1 MNDFSADDFEQQ
13 KVYSKSV
20 KFSREHYEN
29 FPVASVFLPKNIRK
43 HVAVVYRFARNAD
56 DIADEGNMNEEQR
69 TDILQIYKQQLTD
82 ALQGNYANDFW
93 RALHNTIKTYK
104 LTEEYFYDL
113 LSAFEQDITKKRYET
128 FSELLDYCSRS
139 ANPVG
144 RIILEFFNIREH
156 EALKFSDAICTALQ
170 LTNFYQ
176 DVSVDLKKGRIYL
189 PAEDLERH
197 NVGEEEFSR
206 EGTSIEFKNL
216 MKSQVERNFE
226 LYREGVNI
234 LPLLPT
240 RLRFQ
245 IRLTILGGQEILN
258 KIRSADFNVL
268 NVRPKLS
275 KIDYIKL
282 FLKAALR

>member
-1 MNDFSADDFEQQ
+1 MNDFSADDFELQ

-29 FPVASVFLPKNIRK
+29 FPVASVFLPKKTRK
-43 HVAVVYRFARNAD
+43 HIAVVYRFARNAD
-56 DIADEGNMNEEQR
+56 DIADEGNMNEGQR
-69 TDILQIYKQQLTD
+69 TDILQIYKQQLTE

-128 FSELLDYCSRS
+128 FNELLDYCSRS

-156 EALKFSDAICTALQ
+156 EALKYSDAICTALQ

-234 LPLLPT
+234 LPLLPP

-258 KIRSADFNVL
+258 KIRLADFNVL

>member
-156 EALKFSDAICTALQ
+156 EALKYSDAICTALQ

>member
-1 MNDFSADDFEQQ
+1 
-13 KVYSKSV
+13 
-20 KFSREHYEN
+20 
-29 FPVASVFLPKNIRK
+29 
-43 HVAVVYRFARNAD
+43 
-56 DIADEGNMNEEQR
+56 
-69 TDILQIYKQQLTD
+69 
-82 ALQGNYANDFW
+82 
-93 RALHNTIKTYK
+93 
-104 LTEEYFYDL
+104 
-113 LSAFEQDITKKRYET
+113 
-128 FSELLDYCSRS
+128 
-139 ANPVG
+139 
-144 RIILEFFNIREH
+144 
-156 EALKFSDAICTALQ
+156 
-170 LTNFYQ
+170 
-176 DVSVDLKKGRIYL
+176 
-189 PAEDLERH
+189 
-197 NVGEEEFSR
+197 
-206 EGTSIEFKNL
+206 